1 MKVVKIC
8 GIKTVEAASVAI
20 DNGANL
26 LGCILVPNRARTID
40 VEVAKQIARMVK
52 RDRNPPPKFAGGTPT
67 QHFEQVAQ
75 WIIENG
81 PFLVGVFRNQSK
93 EEVFRIARE
102 VGLDFI
108 QLHGLEDK
116 LEFLC
121 TEFGLIPRYVV
132 PDELDLL

>member
-40 VEVAKQIARMVK
+40 LEVAKQIARMVK

-81 PFLVGVFRNQSK
+81 PF
-93 EEVFRIARE
+93 
-102 VGLDFI
+102 
-108 QLHGLEDK
+108 
-116 LEFLC
+116 
-121 TEFGLIPRYVV
+121 
-132 PDELDLL
+132 